1 MKTLLALLLLI
12 PSLSWGKDLSG
23 IKLWC
28 VSELQDPMLKNS
40 INYILFDFID
50 EEKVDRHS
58 ISQDGIYK
66 YSINYKIEPSWILI
80 DFKKDKYNKIDRKSL
95 KIPDTHF
102 SCEIKVIS
110 NVNIFIENFYYQKYE
125 SKNKI

>member
-1 MKTLLALLLLI
+1 MKILLTLLLLI
-12 PSLSWGKDLSG
+12 PSLSWSKDLSG

-28 VSELQDPMLKNS
+28 VREIQDPNLKMS

-58 ISQDGIYK
+58 ISENGIYK
-66 YSINYKIEPSWILI
+66 YSTNYQIEPSWILI
-80 DFKKDKYNKIDRKSL
+80 DYKKDEYNKIDRKSL
-95 KIPDTHF
+95 KIPNTYF
-102 SCEIKVIS
+102 NCEIKVIS